1 MHEDTS
7 GSWSVFDGN
16 DSGSQN
22 HVKSRNTAGIFLSRV
37 LPSTRFFACDDIL
50 VKNCHDDPN
59 RCGPG
64 DVFVARLTA
73 ADDGHE
79 NVSSAIARGVAGV
92 IAERMVPTFGIPLCL
107 VPDSDWAFAR
117 LSHALAG
124 DPAESLRVI
133 AITGTSGKTTTA
145 WLAASILSEAG
156 LCVGVL
162 SDLGCLDAYSTEPVL
177 ADISHPQVLAAW
189 LTRLVETGCTHAVV
203 EVSSRMLSQQV
214 LAGMTCDTVAVGNL
228 ALAHLEQHNTAGAY
242 QQIKSRILDSLALD
256 GCLIAGA
263 DNKRVDKMVQR
274 QAQARPHCAVI
285 TAGLLGRADVSATAI
300 ERSLHGQTFLLRA
313 GGQMAP
319 VAVTTPVTSF
329 VRDALM
335 AAAIGLRYRVP
346 LERIARGIEAAGSV
360 SGRMEKLDRGQA
372 FCVFLDG
379 PTSGHALSTTLSS
392 LRKLTPGR
400 LVLLVEEQLAVQ
412 LVGGEIWERDC
423 VQSKRFE
430 SRASRWCDDCMIVP
444 AGMLADD
451 AGQEQVRAY
460 ARVDRLLWSLG
471 EQDCLLVLGR
481 GSNISADSPDPLPG
495 GLSLAVAVD
504 GWLKLANPPQ
514 QLSAQRSAG
523 RRAA

>member
-16 DSGSQN
+16 DSAPQGQ
-22 HVKSRNTAGIFLSRV
+22 VKSRHAAGIFLSRI
-37 LPSTRFFACDDIL
+37 LPSTRFIACEDIL
-50 VKNCHDDPN
+50 AKGCHDDPS

-73 ADDGHE
+73 EGDGHE
-79 NVSSAIARGVAGV
+79 DVSSAIARGVAGV
-92 IAERMVPTFGIPLCL
+92 IAERMIPTFGIPLCL

-124 DPAESLRVI
+124 DPAESLRLI

-162 SDLGCLDAYSTEPVL
+162 SDLGCLDAESTEPVV
-177 ADISHPQVLAAW
+177 ADISHPHVLAAW
-189 LTRLVETGCTHAVV
+189 LTRLVETGCTHAVL
-203 EVSSRMLSQQV
+203 EVSSRMLAQQV
-214 LAGMTCDTVAVGNL
+214 LAGVTCDTVAVGNL
-228 ALAHLEQHNTAGAY
+228 ASAHLEQHNTAGAY
-242 QQIKSRILDSLALD
+242 EQIKSRILDSLAFD

-263 DNKRVDKMVQR
+263 DNKRVEKMVQR
-274 QAQARPHCAVI
+274 QTAARPHCAVI
-285 TAGLLGRADVSATAI
+285 TAGLLGCADVSATAI
-300 ERSLHGQTFLLRA
+300 ERSLHGQTFLMRA

-360 SGRMEKLDRGQA
+360 SGRMERLDRGQD
-372 FCVFLDG
+372 FTVFLDG

-400 LVLLVEEQLAVQ
+400 LVLLVEEQLVGQ
-412 LVGGEIWERDC
+412 LVGGEIWESDLI
-423 VQSKRFE
+423 QSDRFE
-430 SRASRWCDDCMIVP
+430 LRASRWCDHCMIVP
-444 AGMLADD
+444 AGILDDD
-451 AGQEQVRAY
+451 AGHQQVMAY
-460 ARVDRLLWSLG
+460 AQVDRLLSSLG
-471 EQDCLLVLGR
+471 EQDCLLVLGKALVVPAR
-481 GSNISADSPDPLPG
+481 SPDPLPG
-495 GLSLAVAVD
+495 GLSLTAVVD
-504 GWLKLANPPQ
+504 GWLQLANPPQ
-514 QLSAQRSAG
+514 QLSLQRSAG